1 MLVLFATGEQY
12 YAPCLRVGNAN
23 LATEALAHFAAQAGF
38 GPEEQLVDIY
48 RKLPETYQGQ
58 LVNMNLAPL
67 THPIP

>member
-1 MLVLFATGEQY
+1 MLPAFASGTT
-12 YAPCLRVGNAN
+12 N

-48 RKLPETYQGQ
+48 RNLPETYQGQ